1 MVSVIVPAIVSV
13 RDVAKYMSIISGVF
27 VLSSTLGP
35 LLGGAIT
42 DKADW
47 RWVFWLK

>member
-1 MVSVIVPAIVSV
+1 MVSVIVSTIVSIK
-13 RDVAKYMSIISGVF
+13 DVGKYIMVISSVF
-27 VLSSTLGP
+27 LLSSILGP
-35 LLGGAIT
+35 VVGGAIT